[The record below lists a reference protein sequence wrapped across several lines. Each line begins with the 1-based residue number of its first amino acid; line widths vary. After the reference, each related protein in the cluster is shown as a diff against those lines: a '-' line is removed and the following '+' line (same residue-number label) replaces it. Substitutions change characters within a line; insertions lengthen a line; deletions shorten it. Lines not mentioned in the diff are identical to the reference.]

1 MGLCARCS
9 MRKAGHESAYA
20 MRAFIEG
27 YVNSVEKLG
36 GKKIQGRMLVY
47 ENLPS
52 PYSGAILFSKVN
64 MGLEKLIDKKDW
76 AEVEDPTR
84 SG

>member
-1 MGLCARCS
+1 MHVVLRVESRPWKHLCNDDPF
-9 MRKAGHESAYA
+9 K
-20 MRAFIEG
+20 G
-27 YVNSVEKLG
+27 YENSVEKLG